1 MRLDKDDETAM
12 GLLSSSVS
20 ITQYRVEGKIK
31 DPVLNTVREALKKN
45 TIDDIDNEAC
55 EQVAGWTPFE
65 NPFAPD
71 FDTADIIIDTT
82 FVFSLRID
90 KKSIPGK
97 VVNKHLNLEMQRRL
111 AESSRDFL
119 SRSEKKLL
127 KEQVINV
134 LSTRIPATPNV
145 YDLTWDYEAGR
156 LWFFTNLK
164 SANEALETLFTR
176 SFKLSLI
183 RLFPYTAA
191 EYSPDL
197 TGPDKDNLN
206 QLKPTLFVE

>member
-1 MRLDKDDETAM
+1 M
-12 GLLSSSVS
+12 GLLSTSVS
-20 ITQYRVEGKIK
+20 ITQYRVEGQLA
-31 DPVLNTVREALKKN
+31 DPVMETVRAALKIHA
-45 TIDDIDNEAC
+45 IDDIDNEAS
-55 EQVAGWTPFE
+55 EQVVGWTPFE

-71 FDTADIIIDTT
+71 FDRADIIIDTT

-90 KKSIPGK
+90 KKSIPAK
-97 VVNKHLNLEMQRRL
+97 VVQKHFDLEMKRRL
-111 AESSRDFL
+111 KESKRDFL
-119 SRSEKKLL
+119 ARAEKK
-127 KEQVINV
+127 EIRERVVNV

-164 SANEALETLFTR
+164 SANEALESIFNQ

-191 EYSPDL
+191 ECRQDL
-197 TGPDKDNLN
+197 TGPEKDHLN
-206 QLKPTLFVE
+206 QLKPTVFME

>member
-1 MRLDKDDETAM
+1 M

-20 ITQYRVEGKIK
+20 ITQYRVEEKLK
-31 DPVLNTVREALKKN
+31 DPVINTVREALLKN
-45 TIDDIDNEAC
+45 TINEIDNEAC
-55 EQVAGWTPFE
+55 EQTIGWTTFE
-65 NPFAPD
+65 NPFAPN

-90 KKSIPGK
+90 KKSIPAK
-97 VVNKHLNLEMQRRL
+97 VINKHFNLEMAKRL
-111 AESSRDFL
+111 AESNRDFL
-119 SRSEKKLL
+119 SRSEKKII
-127 KEQVINV
+127 KEQVFNV
-134 LSTRIPATPNV
+134 LITRIPATPNV
-145 YDLTWDYEAGR
+145 YDLTWDYEGGR

-164 SANEALETLFTR
+164 SANEALESLFAQ

-191 EYSPDL
+191 EYSNTL
-197 TGPDKDNLN
+197 SGAEKDHLN

>member
-1 MRLDKDDETAM
+1 M

-20 ITQYRVEGKIK
+20 ITQYRVEGQLQ
-31 DPVLNTVREALKKN
+31 DPVMTTVRGALKKN
-45 TIDDIDNEAC
+45 TIDEIDNDTC

-65 NPFAPD
+65 DPFTPD
-71 FDTADIIIDTT
+71 FESASIIIDTT

-90 KKSIPGK
+90 KKSIPAK
-97 VVNKHLNLEMQRRL
+97 VVKKHFNQEMNRRL
-111 AESSRDFL
+111 ADSQREFL
-119 SRSEKKLL
+119 SRSEKKIL
-127 KEQVINV
+127 KEQVVNV

-145 YDLTWDYEAGR
+145 YDLAWDYEAGR
-156 LWFFTNLK
+156 LWFFSNLK
-164 SANEALETLFTR
+164 SANEALETLFTQ

-191 EYSPDL
+191 EYGMDL
-197 TGPDKDNLN
+197 SAPEKDNLS

>member
-1 MRLDKDDETAM
+1 M

-20 ITQYRVEGKIK
+20 ITQYRVEGQLQ
-31 DPVLNTVREALKKN
+31 DPVMNTVREALQKN
-45 TIDDIDNEAC
+45 TVDEIDNDTC
-55 EQVAGWTPFE
+55 EQMVGWTTFEDPFT
-65 NPFAPD
+65 PD
-71 FDTADIIIDTT
+71 FKSATIIIDTT

-90 KKSIPGK
+90 KKSIPAK
-97 VVNKHLNLEMQRRL
+97 VVQKHFNQEMNRRL
-111 AESSRDFL
+111 ADSHREFL

-145 YDLTWDYEAGR
+145 YDLAWDYEAGR
-156 LWFFTNLK
+156 LWFFSNLK
-164 SANEALETLFTR
+164 SANEALETLFTQ
-176 SFKLSLI
+176 SFNLSLI

-191 EYSPDL
+191 EFGLDL
-197 TGPDKDNLN
+197 SAPERDNLN

>member
-1 MRLDKDDETAM
+1 M
-12 GLLSSSVS
+12 GLLSTSVS
-20 ITQYRVEGKIK
+20 ITQYRVEGKLK
-31 DPVLNTVREALKKN
+31 DPVMTTVREALKKH
-45 TIDDIDNEAC
+45 TIDEIDNETS
-55 EQVAGWTPFE
+55 EQVIGWTPFE

-71 FDTADIIIDTT
+71 FDAAEIIIDTT

-90 KKSIPGK
+90 KKSIPAK
-97 VVNKHLNLEMQRRL
+97 VVNKHCNLEMTRRL

-119 SRSEKKLL
+119 SRSEKKMI
-127 KEQVINV
+127 KEQVVNV

-156 LWFFTNLK
+156 LWYFTNLK
-164 SANEALETLFTR
+164 SANEALETLFNQ

-191 EYSPDL
+191 EFSHDL
-197 TGPDKDNLN
+197 SGPEKDNLN

>member
-1 MRLDKDDETAM
+1 M

-20 ITQYRVEGKIK
+20 ITQYRVEGKLK
-31 DPVLNTVREALKKN
+31 DPVMQTVRAALKKY
-45 TIDDIDNEAC
+45 TIDEIDNETS
-55 EQVAGWTPFE
+55 EQVTGWTPFE

-97 VVNKHLNLEMQRRL
+97 VVKKHFNLEMARRL
-111 AESSRDFL
+111 AESNRDFL
-119 SRSEKKLL
+119 ARAEKKLI

-164 SANEALETLFTR
+164 AANEALESLFTQ

-183 RLFPYTAA
+183 RIFPYTAA
-191 EYSPDL
+191 EKNQGL
-197 TGPDKDNLN
+197 TGPEKDYLN
-206 QLKPTLFVE
+206 QLKPTLFVG

>member
-1 MRLDKDDETAM
+1 M
-12 GLLSSSVS
+12 GLLSNSVS
-20 ITQYRVEGKIK
+20 ITQYRVSGKIE
-31 DPVLNTVREALKKN
+31 DPVMETVRKALIKN
-45 TIDDIDNEAC
+45 TIDEIDNEPS
-55 EQVAGWTPFE
+55 EQITGWTPFE
-65 NPFAPD
+65 NPFTPN

-97 VVNKHLNLEMQRRL
+97 VVNKHLNLEMARRL
-111 AESSRDFL
+111 AESGRDFL
-119 SRSEKKLL
+119 ARAEKKEI
-127 KEQVINV
+127 KEQVIKA
-134 LSTRIPATPNV
+134 LSARIPATPNV

-164 SANEALETLFTR
+164 SANEALETLFNQ

-191 EYSPDL
+191 EHNAGLS
-197 TGPDKDNLN
+197 GPEKDNLS

>member
-1 MRLDKDDETAM
+1 M

-20 ITQYRVEGKIK
+20 ITQYRVEGKLQ
-31 DPVLNTVREALKKN
+31 DPVMETVRSALKTH
-45 TIDDIDNEAC
+45 TIDEIDNEAS
-55 EQVAGWTPFE
+55 EQVIGWTPFE

-71 FDTADIIIDTT
+71 FDKADIIIDAT

-97 VVNKHLNLEMQRRL
+97 VVQQHFNLEMARRL
-111 AESSRDFL
+111 AESNRDFL
-119 SRSEKKLL
+119 SRAEKKLI
-127 KEQVINV
+127 KEQVVNV

-156 LWFFTNLK
+156 LWFFSNLK
-164 SANEALETLFTR
+164 SANEALESLFTQ

-191 EYSPDL
+191 EGSQDL
-197 TGPDKDNLN
+197 TGPEKDHLN

>member
-1 MRLDKDDETAM
+1 M

-20 ITQYRVEGKIK
+20 ITQYRVEGQLQ
-31 DPVLNTVREALKKN
+31 DPVLKTVRAVLQKNTVDE
-45 TIDDIDNEAC
+45 IDNDTC
-55 EQVAGWTPFE
+55 EQMVGWTTFEDPFT
-65 NPFAPD
+65 PD
-71 FDTADIIIDTT
+71 FESATIIIGTT

-90 KKSIPGK
+90 KKSIPAK
-97 VVNKHLNLEMQRRL
+97 VVQKHFNLEMTRRL
-111 AESSRDFL
+111 ADGHRDFL

-127 KEQVINV
+127 KEQVVNV

-145 YDLTWDYEAGR
+145 YDLAWDYEAGR

-164 SANEALETLFTR
+164 SANEALETLFNQ
-176 SFKLSLI
+176 SFNLSLI

-191 EYSPDL
+191 ELGRDL
-197 TGPDKDNLN
+197 SAPERDNLN

>member
-1 MRLDKDDETAM
+1 M

-20 ITQYRVEGKIK
+20 ITQYRVEGRLK
-31 DPVLNTVREALKKN
+31 DPLMETVRAALKKH
-45 TIDDIDNEAC
+45 TIDEIDNEAS
-55 EQVAGWTPFE
+55 EQVVGWTPFE
-65 NPFAPD
+65 KPFDPD
-71 FDTADIIIDTT
+71 FDNADIIIDTT

-97 VVNKHLNLEMQRRL
+97 VVQKHFNLEMARHL
-111 AESSRDFL
+111 AESNRDFL
-119 SRSEKKLL
+119 SRAEKKLI
-127 KEQVINV
+127 KEQVVNV

-156 LWFFTNLK
+156 LWFFSNLK
-164 SANEALETLFTR
+164 AANEALESLFSQ

-191 EYSPDL
+191 EYSQDL
-197 TGPDKDNLN
+197 TGPEKDHLN
-206 QLKPTLFVE
+206 QLRPTLFVE